1 VRRVAKNA
9 VIAAR
14 NATVVS
20 DVIADETARR
30 LSRAIIDVISSVD
43 SPIASGLPSK
53 WGGSASASVNAA
65 GGQSIHVVGL
75 DVD

>member
-1 VRRVAKNA
+1 MPSS
-9 VIAAR
+9 AAR
-14 NATVVS
+14 NPTAVS

-30 LSRAIIDVISSVD
+30 LSRAIFDVISSVD

-53 WGGSASASVNAA
+53 WVGSASGPVNAA
-65 GGQSIHVVGL
+65 GGQLIHVVGL

>member
-30 LSRAIIDVISSVD
+30 LSRAIIDVVGSVD
-43 SPIASGLPSK
+43 SPIASGLPCK
-53 WGGSASASVNAA
+53 WVGSASGSVNAT
-65 GGQSIHVVGL
+65 GGN
-75 DVD
+75 

>member
-43 SPIASGLPSK
+43 SPTASGLPSK
-53 WGGSASASVNAA
+53 WVGSASGSVTAA
-65 GGQSIHVVGL
+65 GGQLIHVVGL
-75 DVD
+75 DLD